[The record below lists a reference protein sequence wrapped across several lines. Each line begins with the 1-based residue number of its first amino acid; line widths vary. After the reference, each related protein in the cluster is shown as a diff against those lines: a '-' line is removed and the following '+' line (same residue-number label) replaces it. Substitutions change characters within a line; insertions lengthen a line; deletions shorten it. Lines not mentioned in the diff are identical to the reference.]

1 MFIGSNFTFAEER
14 DFGRRPDF
22 APRRRLDR
30 RLRELLERNNVK
42 PIATPIQKGE
52 QVLLGQ
58 KLFFDRIL
66 SGNYDTACATCHH
79 PLTATSDSL
88 ALGVGTGTTNLGE
101 VGIFRSRGEGRSFVP
116 RNSPDIFNRG
126 SELWHNIYWDA
137 RIAISGGMTSS
148 PAGTQL
154 PGELISPLQIQA
166 MFPVTSRVEM
176 RGSWDDAN
184 QGNELAAIEDTD
196 FTGIWSALMDRLM
209 GLEEYRRLFA
219 EAFPNVPASSL
230 GFQHAAIAIA
240 AFEAE
245 AFGIADSPFD
255 RYLAGDRTALDDDE
269 KRGAILFY
277 GKANCSSCHSG
288 SLMTDQ
294 KLHNLAV
301 IQLGPGKNLSGL
313 DFGRGEVTGNTRDKY
328 KFRTP
333 PLRNVTQTGPWM
345 HNGAFSDLTDAIL
358 HHLNP
363 KDSLKNYDPEAQIFQ
378 PELRD
383 LVWQDRALYKELYDG
398 FPEYD
403 FDLDEEEIP
412 LLLKFMNSLTSDN
425 LHARLQAVIPSSVP
439 SGLLEDGVAV
449 PQYSSSLMK
458 RSRKVEQLDRTQNSL
473 TNRRY
478 RER

>member
-1 MFIGSNFTFAEER
+1 MYFQSIVKRFSKTALLMMLSCWMGCMFIGSNFASAEQR
-14 DFGRRPDF
+14 DFRRGKDL
-22 APRRRLDR
+22 ASRRGLDNKLRRL
-30 RLRELLERNNVK
+30 LRKNNVEA
-42 PIATPIQKGE
+42 IATPIQKSE

-79 PLTATSDSL
+79 PLTATSDGVS
-88 ALGVGTGTTNLGE
+88 LGVGTGTPTVGE
-101 VGIFRSRGEGRSFVP
+101 VGVLRSRGEGRSFVP

-137 RIAISGGMTSS
+137 RIEISGGVISS

-154 PGELISPLQIQA
+154 PSELITPLQIQA

-176 RGSWDDAN
+176 RGSRDDVN
-184 QGNELAAIEDTD
+184 QGNELAAIEDTN

-209 GLEEYRRLFA
+209 GIEEYRKLFS
-219 EAFPNVPASSL
+219 EAFPSVPTSSL

-277 GKANCSSCHSG
+277 GRANCSSCHSG

-301 IQLGPGKNLSGL
+301 IQLGPGKNASGL
-313 DFGRGEVTGNTRDKY
+313 DFGRGEVTGDTRDQYKY
-328 KFRTP
+328 RTP

-345 HNGAFSDLTDAIL
+345 HNGAFSNLTDAIL
-358 HHLNP
+358 HHLIP
-363 KDSLKNYDPEAQIFQ
+363 KDSLEDYDPDAQIFQ
-378 PELRD
+378 PEVRD
-383 LVWQDRALYKELYDG
+383 LVWQERDLREILYDG
-398 FPEYD
+398 FSEYD
-403 FDLDEEEIP
+403 SDLKDEEIP
-412 LLLKFMNSLTSDN
+412 LLLKFLNSLTSDN

-449 PQYSSSLMK
+449 
-458 RSRKVEQLDRTQNSL
+458 SR
-473 TNRRY
+473 
-478 RER
+478 